1 MAGVTRH
8 AEDLAGH
15 DDHQGTQ
22 QQPPSQGQVQPLDSR
37 EPQHG
42 KEQAE

>member
-1 MAGVTRH
+1 MAGVTQH
-8 AEDLAGH
+8 AGALAGH

-22 QQPPSQGQVQPLDSR
+22 QQPPPQGQVQPLDSR

-42 KEQAE
+42 QEQTE